1 MKFSNKISFK
11 FISITLILLIA
22 LQACASKTV
31 FYTKPEPT
39 TSNAALINRL
49 EILGEGPNNV
59 VLKDLNKKRKV
70 KRFHS
75 MSSDSVFF
83 QLKNDKIIAYK
94 IEEVKSYQ
102 ISKRKTGVPIIGP
115 ILLTVAV
122 ISRGSASSSSDWGT
136 ALAGYYG
143 SIILGFVSLGV
154 SVIELTI
161 TDRNIVYF
169 TPTIEID
176 QISTKATDN

>member
-1 MKFSNKISFK
+1 MNSCKKYSLKY
-11 FISITLILLIA
+11 ISITLILLIA

-49 EILGEGPNNV
+49 EMLGEGPNKV
-59 VLKDLNKKRKV
+59 VLKALNKKNKV

-75 MSSDSVFF
+75 MSSDSVYF
-83 QLKNDKIIAYK
+83 QLKNDSIVGYK
-94 IEEVKSYQ
+94 IDEVKSYQ

-115 ILLTVAV
+115 ALLIASV
-122 ISRGSASSSSDWGT
+122 IYGGSASSSSDWGT

-169 TPTIEID
+169 TPTLEVD
-176 QISTKATDN
+176 KISTKATDN